1 MSAKQ
6 KTVDPINYMPT
17 SLKDAGYQGAR
28 SSETL
33 ASIAGYVMTLQPT
46 IAEEG
51 PTKETQQGLREGW
64 MLRYSELHK
73 GQRYTKD
80 WNPIPEGHDPV
91 DGEMSVTVQFALSFT
106 QQEFGKMKSADPGK
120 YGAVKGM
127 RGDFNKYAHNRMED
141 LMTVL
146 KRIAAHNKPRTRDA
160 AKDYKDWLTAT
171 FDTMKARAKTA
182 KARGDATV
190 PDEAKLRVAIDA
202 FNKALA

>member
-6 KTVDPINYMPT
+6 KKVDPINYIPT

-46 IAEEG
+46 IATEG

-64 MLRYSELHK
+64 MLRYGELHK

-80 WNPIPEGHDPV
+80 WNPIPEDHDPV

-106 QQEFGKMKSADPGK
+106 QQEFGKMKGTDPGK
-120 YGAVKGM
+120 YGAVKGL
-127 RGDFNKYAHNRMED
+127 RENFNKYSANRLAD
-141 LMTVL
+141 LMTAI
-146 KRIAAHNKPRTRDA
+146 KRIVATNAPRTRDA

>member
-6 KTVDPINYMPT
+6 KTESVNYVPT
-17 SLKDAGYQGAR
+17 SLKDAGYQGAMSGER
-28 SSETL
+28 L

-51 PTKETQQGLREGW
+51 PTKETRQGLAEGW
-64 MLRYSELHK
+64 TLRYGELHK

-91 DGEMSVTVQFALSFT
+91 DGEMLVTVQFALSFT
-106 QQEFGKMKSADPGK
+106 QQEFGKMKGTDPGK
-120 YGAVKGM
+120 YGAVKGL
-127 RGDFNKYAHNRMED
+127 RENFSKYSANRLAD
-141 LMTVL
+141 LMTAI
-146 KRIAAHNKPRTRDA
+146 KRIVASDKPRTRDA

-190 PDEAKLRVAIDA
+190 PDEAKLRAAIDA